1 MNRYEME
8 LKRLTFLNG
17 YLRKEIDSTKD
28 MKKKEV
34 LRKRHERVNERLEE
48 HLKQINIEMG

>member
-1 MNRYEME
+1 MNMYERE

>member
-1 MNRYEME
+1 MNMYEME

-17 YLRKEIDSTKD
+17 YLRKEIDSTNN